1 MSDNA
6 PRRQLTLFDSICIIM
21 GVVIG
26 AGIYESTTQ
35 VAGLVDSGWM
45 LIAVW
50 VGGGL
55 ITLAGALCYVELA
68 TAFPRE
74 GGDYVYLTRAFGRP
88 VGFLFAWTEFWI
100 VRPGSV
106 GMMAF
111 VFARFAH
118 ELVRDT
124 PFSTGDMDR
133 DFVLYAAGTIGLIT
147 GLNLFGVQA
156 GKTTQNVLT
165 VVKVVGLVGI
175 VLVALLTPTTRVV
188 ADVDAPPVP
197 PDFWLALMFVLF
209 TYGGWNDL
217 SYVAAEVRDPE
228 RNILRSLLVG
238 VALITAVYLLV
249 NFSLVHAL
257 GLTGASS
264 KNVGVLLDLRF
275 GSMGR
280 RAIGVL
286 VCVSSLG
293 AINGTLFAGSRIYY
307 AVGTEHRW
315 FSWLGKWSGPLDSP
329 VRSLL
334 VQGATALLWVCA
346 FGSAEGFRQLL
357 AFTSPVFWFFAILI
371 SISVFVLRVREPDVS
386 RPHRIVLFPLTPI
399 VFLLSCLF
407 MFRAAVLYAASTWR
421 ERWTEL
427 GWAPEGYCTIA
438 VLAVGIGV
446 GLFSRARTQ
455 SSDTPPGDGRSS
467 QDT

>member
-6 PRRQLTLFDSICIIM
+6 PSRQLTLFDSICIIM

-26 AGIYESTTQ
+26 AGIYESTPR
-35 VAGLVDSGWM
+35 VAGLVSDGWTLM
-45 LIAVW
+45 AVW
-50 VGGGL
+50 VVGGL

-74 GGDYVYLTRAFGRP
+74 GGDYIFLSRAFGRP

-118 ELVRDT
+118 GLLRDT
-124 PFSTGDMDR
+124 PLSTGDTDW
-133 DFVLYAAGTIGLIT
+133 DFVLYAASTIVAIT
-147 GLNLFGVQA
+147 AVNLLGVRA
-156 GKTTQNVLT
+156 SKTTQNVLT
-165 VVKVVGLVGI
+165 VLKVVGLVGI
-175 VLVALLTPTTRVV
+175 VLVALLTPTTRIL
-188 ADVDAPPVP
+188 ADPAATAAPP
-197 PDFWLALMFVLF
+197 DYSLALMFVLF

-217 SYVAAEVRDPE
+217 TYVAAEVRDPD
-228 RNILRSLLVG
+228 RNMLRSLMIG

-249 NFSLVHAL
+249 NFSFVHAL
-257 GLTGASS
+257 GLEGASR
-264 KNVGVLLDLRF
+264 KNAGDLLEIRF
-275 GSMGR
+275 GDLGR

-315 FSWLGKWSGPLDSP
+315 FAWLGQWSGQLDSP

-334 VQGATALLWVCA
+334 VQGTTALLWVCA
-346 FGSAEGFRQLL
+346 FGSAKGFDRLL
-357 AFTSPVFWFFAILI
+357 AFTSPVFWCFAILI
-371 SISVFVLRVREPDVS
+371 SISVFVLRIRQPDLP

-407 MFRAAVLYAASTWR
+407 MFYSAVSYARFIWQT
-421 ERWTEL
+421 RWEET
-427 GWAPEGYCTIA
+427 GWAPEAFCT
-438 VLAVGIGV
+438 LAVIGIGIGI
-446 GLFSRARTQ
+446 GLFSRAPREA
-455 SSDTPPGDGRSS
+455 DGDGKL
-467 QDT
+467 

>member
-1 MSDNA
+1 MSDSA
-6 PRRQLTLFDSICIIM
+6 PSRQLNLFDSICIIM

-26 AGIYESTTQ
+26 AGIYESTPR
-35 VAGLVDSGWM
+35 VAGFVNDGWSLM
-45 LIAVW
+45 AVW
-50 VGGGL
+50 VAGGL
-55 ITLAGALCYVELA
+55 ITLAGALCYVELT

-74 GGDYVYLTRAFGRP
+74 GGDYVFLSRAFGRP
-88 VGFLFAWTEFWI
+88 VGFLFAWMEFWI

-118 ELVRDT
+118 KVLHDT
-124 PFSTGDMDR
+124 PLSTGRKDW
-133 DFVLYAAGTIGLIT
+133 DFVLYAAGTIVIIT
-147 GLNLFGVQA
+147 GLNLLGVRA

-165 VVKVVGLVGI
+165 VLKVVGLVGV
-175 VLVALLTPTTRVV
+175 VLVALLTPTTWFPAAPDAV
-188 ADVDAPPVP
+188 AAPPNYA
-197 PDFWLALMFVLF
+197 LALMFVLF

-228 RNILRSLLVG
+228 RNMLRSLMIG

-249 NFSLVHAL
+249 NFSFVYAL
-257 GLTGASS
+257 GLIGASTHDAGS
-264 KNVGVLLDLRF
+264 LLELRF
-275 GSMGR
+275 GSPGI

-315 FSWLGKWSGPLDSP
+315 FSWLGQWNGQRDSP

-334 VQGATALLWVCA
+334 VQGTTALLWVCA
-346 FGSAEGFRQLL
+346 FGSEQGFENLL

-371 SISVFVLRVREPDVS
+371 SISVFVLRIRQPGVP
-386 RPHRIVLFPLTPI
+386 RPHRIVMFPLTPI
-399 VFLLSCLF
+399 LFLLSCLF
-407 MFRAAVLYAASTWR
+407 MFYSAVNWAGVVWQN
-421 ERWTEL
+421 RWDKM
-427 GWAPEGYCTIA
+427 GWAPEGMCTLA
-438 VLAVGIGV
+438 VLAIGIGI
-446 GLFSRARTQ
+446 GLFSRARQ
-455 SSDTPPGDGRSS
+455 
-467 QDT
+467 

>member
-6 PRRQLTLFDSICIIM
+6 PSRQLTLFDSVCIIM
-21 GVVIG
+21 GIVIG
-26 AGIYESTTQ
+26 AGIYESTPR
-35 VAGLVDSGWM
+35 VAGLVNDGWM
-45 LIAVW
+45 LMAVW
-50 VGGGL
+50 VAGGL
-55 ITLAGALCYVELA
+55 ITLAGALCYVELS

-74 GGDYVYLTRAFGRP
+74 GGDYVYLSRAFGRP

-118 ELVRDT
+118 ELLHDT
-124 PFSTGDMDR
+124 KLSTGDADW
-133 DFVLYAAGTIGLIT
+133 DFVLYAAGTIVVVT
-147 GLNLFGVQA
+147 ALNLLGVRT
-156 GKTTQNVLT
+156 GKTAQNVLT
-165 VVKVVGLVGI
+165 VLKFVGLVGI
-175 VLVALLTPTTRVV
+175 VLVALLTPTTRVL
-188 ADVDAPPVP
+188 ADPTAPPAL
-197 PDFWLALMFVLF
+197 PDFSLALMFALF

-217 SYVAAEVRDPE
+217 SYVAAEVRDPD
-228 RNILRSLLVG
+228 RNLLRSLLVG
-238 VALITAVYLLV
+238 VVLITVVYLLV
-249 NFSLVHAL
+249 NFAFVHAL
-257 GLTGASS
+257 GLAGASTE
-264 KNVGVLLDLRF
+264 NAGDLLEMRF
-275 GSMGR
+275 GSLGR

-315 FSWLGKWSGPLDSP
+315 FAWLGQWSGHLDSP

-334 VQGATALLWVCA
+334 MQGTTALLWVCA
-346 FGSAEGFRQLL
+346 FGSAAGFDRLL

-371 SISVFVLRVREPDVS
+371 SLSVFVLRFREPGLA

-407 MFRAAVLYAASTWR
+407 MFYSAQKYARFVWHSRAQET
-421 ERWTEL
+421 
-427 GWAPEGYCTIA
+427 GWAPEAYCT
-438 VLAVGIGV
+438 LAVIVIGIV
-446 GLFSRARTQ
+446 IGLFSRARK
-455 SSDTPPGDGRSS
+455 
-467 QDT
+467 